1 MKKISKIL
9 SLVLFSF
16 TLGSFAIA
24 EVKMGFSVS
33 AVDMEPSAKE
43 EKFNAAAN
51 NHPAESEEIQV
62 PMGSIFI
69 EKDFGILSL
78 GIDLVPYDL
87 ESETL
92 DNVRTVTRGDGNQ
105 DSTDSKVT
113 VTVET
118 PVMIYA
124 LLQNDAGAFIRL
136 GASQANVKTVETIT
150 TGSTY
155 PNAEVYGGH
164 VSLGVEKAFG
174 DQGLSFRV
182 EGGYSEYT
190 NITVVNDQTARPTKI
205 HVQDMTGVTARISLL
220 KTY

>member
-87 ESETL
+87 EKHLITL
-92 DNVRTVTRGDGNQ
+92 EQ
-105 DSTDSKVT
+105 LQ
-113 VTVET
+113 E
-118 PVMIYA
+118 VMVIKIVQIQK
-124 LLQNDAGAFIRL
+124 LQ
-136 GASQANVKTVETIT
+136 
-150 TGSTY
+150 
-155 PNAEVYGGH
+155 
-164 VSLGVEKAFG
+164 
-174 DQGLSFRV
+174 
-182 EGGYSEYT
+182 
-190 NITVVNDQTARPTKI
+190 
-205 HVQDMTGVTARISLL
+205 
-220 KTY
+220 